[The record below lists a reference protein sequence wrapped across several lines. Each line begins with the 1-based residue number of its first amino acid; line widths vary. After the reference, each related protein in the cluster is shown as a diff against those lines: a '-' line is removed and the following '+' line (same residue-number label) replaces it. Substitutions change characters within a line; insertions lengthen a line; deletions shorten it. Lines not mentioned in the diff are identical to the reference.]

1 MGRVKI
7 LCVGYRLWALKIFH
21 NLVSI
26 PDIDVSI
33 LSSRNNIKKDRIN
46 SISPDIIFFY
56 GWSWIVPEDIINSYL
71 CLCLHPSRLPKYRGG
86 SPLQNQIINNE
97 IKSAVSIFK
106 MTNKVDD
113 GDICFQEDLSLSG
126 NLSDIFERISD
137 IGLKGTKSIIE
148 TIKKN
153 MDLNFIKQNSEN
165 ATFFKRL
172 KPSQSEITFEDLKN
186 KSSTWLNNKIRMLTD
201 PYPNAYI
208 MCCDGKKLFL
218 NSSYVENEK

>member
-1 MGRVKI
+1 MGRIRI
-7 LCVGYRLWALKIFH
+7 LCVGYRSWALKIFH
-21 NLVSI
+21 NLISI

-33 LSSRNNIKKDRIN
+33 LSSKDGIERDRID

-56 GWSWIVPEDIINSYL
+56 GWSWMVPEDIINSYL
-71 CLCLHPSRLPKYRGG
+71 CLCLHPSKLPKYRGG

-97 IKSAVSIFK
+97 KESAVSIFR

-113 GDICFQEDLSLSG
+113 GDICFQEDFSLSG
-126 NLSDIFERISD
+126 NISDIFEKISE

-148 TIKKN
+148 TVKKN
-153 MDLNFIKQNSEN
+153 MDVNFVKQDSKE

-172 KPSQSEITFEDLKN
+172 KPNQSEITLEDLKN
-186 KSSTWLNNKIRMLTD
+186 KPSFWLNNKIRMLTD

-208 MCCDGKKLFL
+208 VCCDGKKLFL
-218 NSSYVENEK
+218 NDSYVEEKE